1 MQIAV
6 VGLGRMGANI
16 VRAGLCPEQRSFGRF
31 ASRGQADFADRLLS
45 AMLHEFGGHMEL
57 KLNKKVSATR

>member
-16 VRAGLCPEQRSFGRF
+16 VRAGLCPEQRSLRAFRLSRPGRF
-31 ASRGQADFADRLLS
+31 CRQAPVRHASMNSAVMWNLS
-45 AMLHEFGGHMEL
+45 
-57 KLNKKVSATR
+57 